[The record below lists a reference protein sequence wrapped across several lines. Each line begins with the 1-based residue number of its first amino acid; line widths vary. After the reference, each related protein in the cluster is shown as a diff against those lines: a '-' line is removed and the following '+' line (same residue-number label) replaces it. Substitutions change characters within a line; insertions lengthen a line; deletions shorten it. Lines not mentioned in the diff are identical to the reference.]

1 MEKNLLSDAL
11 MTQKQY
17 TSTYNTWAGEC
28 DNQNLRNTMM
38 EILKDEHCIQN
49 EIFNIMKNNN
59 MYPTKQATPQ
69 EISEAVTQL
78 TQNQPQQR

>member
-17 TSTYNTWAGEC
+17 TATYNTWAGEC

-38 EILKDEHCIQN
+38 ELLKEEHCIQN
-49 EIFNIMKNNN
+49 DIFTIMKDNG
-59 MYPTKQATPQ
+59 MYPLKQATQQ
-69 EISEAVTQL
+69 EINEAVNQL